1 MTVRT
6 RPAGFTLI
14 ELIIAIV
21 VSSVVLGAAYRM
33 LAGNQRFYR
42 AQTQIVE
49 VQQNVRA
56 VAQMVPSELRELAA
70 NGGDIIAM
78 SDTGITIR
86 AMRGFGVVCAAT
98 VPVSGYVTLNN
109 GMLYTYRS
117 IDPARDN
124 VFVFRD
130 GNTQLAGDDQ
140 WLQAA
145 VGAVSTSGI
154 TCSDGSAGTRL
165 TLTNMVGGLTLLGA
179 GASPDVGV
187 TVGSPVRVWELV
199 RYGLWQDGSGQWWLA
214 TSTQVSGAW
223 GGITPVA
230 GPLRAADGVK
240 FAYYDAA
247 GAVTATPANVA
258 QIGITVR
265 GLSTQ
270 PIMVQGKPTGRYA
283 DSMTVRVAL
292 RNN

>member
-1 MTVRT
+1 MTMRT

-33 LAGNQRFYR
+33 LTGNQRFYR
-42 AQTQIVE
+42 AQSQIVE
-49 VQQNVRA
+49 VQQNIRA
-56 VAQMVPSELRELAA
+56 VAQMLPSELRELAA
-70 NGGDIIAM
+70 GGGDIVAM
-78 SDTGITIR
+78 SDTGITVR
-86 AMRGFGVVCAAT
+86 AMRGFGVTCAPT
-98 VPVSGYVTLNN
+98 DPGSGYVTLRTSL
-109 GMLYTYRS
+109 LYVYRS
-117 IDPARDN
+117 IDPTRDN

-130 GNTQLAGDDQ
+130 GDTELAGDDQ

-145 VGAVSTSGI
+145 VGAVSTSG
-154 TCSDGSAGTRL
+154 TNCSDGAAGTRL
-165 TLTNMVGGLTLLGA
+165 TLTGMVLGLALLGP
-179 GASPDVGV
+179 GAAPDVGV
-187 TVGSPVRVWELV
+187 TEGSPVRIWELV
-199 RYGLWQDGSGQWWLA
+199 RYGLWEDAGGQWWLA
-214 TSTQVSGAW
+214 TSSQVSGSWAST
-223 GGITPVA
+223 TPVA

-240 FAYYDAA
+240 FDYYDAA

-265 GLSTQ
+265 GWSDQ
-270 PIMVQGKPTGRYA
+270 PIMVEGRPTGRYQ